1 MNPYCAVT
9 GKSIGGGALI
19 IENAEK
25 CSVNGCY
32 LHDIGGNAIF
42 FSNYN
47 RNHRV
52 SQNHITRI
60 GASAVCFVGSPDAVR
75 SPLFEYGKSQ
85 TWEQMDKGTGPLT
98 PDYPSDCLVDDNL
111 IHSIGEIEKQGAGI
125 QLSMSA
131 RITIRNNSIYDLP
144 RAGINVSEGTWG
156 GHLIEGNDVFDTVL
170 ETGDH
175 GSFNSWGRDRYW
187 HPDRNVMDE
196 FAKEHPQWYSGTL
209 PKRLSSATTAGGATM
224 DGTSI
229 WTTVL
234 PTITSTTTSAY
245 TED

>member
-1 MNPYCAVT
+1 MRELDLQTALFEVPQAENLFILKGKT
-9 GKSIGGGALI
+9 GSPVRHVSVDHLELTQTLRTFMKTNEPLLRSDWKIYRGGALI

-98 PDYPSDCLVDDNL
+98 P
-111 IHSIGEIEKQGAGI
+111 
-125 QLSMSA
+125 
-131 RITIRNNSIYDLP
+131 TI
-144 RAGINVSEGTWG
+144 
-156 GHLIEGNDVFDTVL
+156 
-170 ETGDH
+170 
-175 GSFNSWGRDRYW
+175 
-187 HPDRNVMDE
+187 
-196 FAKEHPQWYSGTL
+196 PQ
-209 PKRLSSATTAGGATM
+209 TAW
-224 DGTSI
+224 
-229 WTTVL
+229 WTT
-234 PTITSTTTSAY
+234 I
-245 TED
+245 